1 MGTMQ
6 LWPLTKKSSQQPKGA
21 AKHSPVEGEP
31 RTGNLVRGRFKR
43 SVRHTRRL
51 QKLAALSVGIIFIT
65 SVVSSFAAYAFRLQ
79 VEQDVN
85 HLSQDTRSLDEMNRS
100 LMVALNREQALMQ
113 ISAKANQS
121 LPFLRASQ
129 EVIDVPVSKTH
140 LMAPISRKLVEPTT
154 SMPGF

>member
-1 MGTMQ
+1 
-6 LWPLTKKSSQQPKGA
+6 
-21 AKHSPVEGEP
+21 
-31 RTGNLVRGRFKR
+31 
-43 SVRHTRRL
+43 
-51 QKLAALSVGIIFIT
+51 
-65 SVVSSFAAYAFRLQ
+65 LQ

-85 HLSQDTRSLDEMNRS
+85 HLSQETRSLDEMNRS

-129 EVIDVPVSKTH
+129 EVIDVPVSKNH
-140 LMAPISRKLVEPTT
+140 LMAPINRKLVEPTT